1 MFLVMQDNCTVISSD
16 CLCKIFVKDCSI
28 YADVGA
34 NYLYVLAK
42 FSTDVEAQAEFDN
55 ILGAIAHP
63 AQYPISR
70 VGGSNNG

>member
-16 CLCKIFVKDCSI
+16 CLYEIFVKDCSI

-63 AQYPISR
+63 AQYPIYR